1 MVLNN
6 KIFTFESRDVNDTLK
21 LRDRRKEDEI
31 RPIYRLNPGYRSA
44 VNQRGVRVRTR
55 QLIAMQV
62 FLTIA

>member
-6 KIFTFESRDVNDTLK
+6 EIFTFESRDVNDALK

-31 RPIYRLNPGYRSA
+31 RPIYRLNPSYRSA